1 MNRRKFITTATLA
14 TAGAAF
20 LTQNAFAAH
29 DGKIGTIDAAEWTK
43 INLEAGQKVKAIKP
57 GAEKLSDADQKLM
70 LEIASGGMM
79 QLELSKAALAKATS
93 ADVKAYAQAE
103 VDEQTGLATKLEEIA
118 GAKGVTLP
126 ETPDDKTKKAVE
138 KLNAKS
144 GADFDREYL
153 QESGVDGHQKLEKTM
168 SKVESKAADATLK
181 TVASTALPLIKTHLQ
196 AARDEMKDKG

>member
-1 MNRRKFITTATLA
+1 MKRRNFITTATLA
-14 TAGAAF
+14 TAGAV
-20 LTQNAFAAH
+20 LGPNLFAAH
-29 DGKIGTIDAAEWTK
+29 DGKIGKIDPAEWTK
-43 INLEAGQKVKAIKP
+43 INMEAGEKVKAIKP
-57 GAEKLSDADQKLM
+57 GAEKLSDGDQNLM
-70 LEIASGGMM
+70 LEIAAGGMM

-103 VDEQTGLATKLEEIA
+103 VDEQTGLAAKLKEIA

-126 ETPDDKTKKAVE
+126 EAPDDKTKKAVE

-153 QESGVDGHQKLEKTM
+153 QESGVDGHQALEKTM

>member
-1 MNRRKFITTATLA
+1 MNRRNFITTATLV
-14 TAGAAF
+14 TAGAVLA
-20 LTQNAFAAH
+20 QNAFAAH

-43 INLEAGQKVKAIKP
+43 INLEAGEKVKAIKP

-70 LEIASGGMM
+70 LEIAAGGMM

-103 VDEQTGLATKLEEIA
+103 TDEQTGLAAKLKEIA
-118 GAKGVTLP
+118 GVKGGTLP

-144 GADFDREYL
+144 GEDFDREYL

-168 SKVESKAADATLK
+168 SKVESKATDATLK
-181 TVASTALPLIKTHLQ
+181 TVASIALPLIKTHLQ